1 MNTGFEY
8 IRKQLDFSSP
18 LGKKAF
24 ENIKIMNNKEEI
36 KKNLQAIEVFNNIEE
51 KNIEKIKQI
60 LSHIQ
65 DIEETIKKLS
75 FECTLDEIELFQI
88 KVFSIFSQ
96 DLLKLLN
103 TLEIYNIF
111 NLENIEEVI
120 EILDPRGER
129 LPTFYIYEEYDK
141 NLKEIRK
148 IKESEND
155 ESKLLEILSREK
167 EIEREIC
174 EKLSKKLHKFSN
186 KLLKNFR
193 IISFLDLS
201 ISKYELSKN
210 LNLKMPQINSSFE
223 IIYEKLFNP
232 EVENLLN
239 KQGKTFQK
247 IDITLNPGTQ
257 IITGANMGGKTVLLR
272 TIALSQMMFQMG
284 FYVPAEFSKLPIFDE
299 IFFVSGDFQNI
310 KLGLSS
316 FAAEMEIINNIYN
329 EIKSGKKILIL
340 LDEPAR
346 TTNPTEGSAIVKTI
360 SNLFNRG
367 NVICVISTHFDNVI
381 DKEMRHLRV
390 KGLKDVEK
398 IDPSKDIQDYFDYS
412 VEEVQLYNPP
422 KEALKILKILKID
435 NDIVSKVE
443 EVLTDEKQIR
453 SWF

>member
-1 MNTGFEY
+1 MNTGFDY

-36 KKNLQAIEVFNNIEE
+36 EKSLQAIEVFNNIEE

-65 DIEETIKKLS
+65 DIEETIKKLN
-75 FECTLDEIELFQI
+75 FEYTLDEIELFQI

-96 DLLKLLN
+96 DLFKLLN
-103 TLEIYNIF
+103 ILEIYNIF

-120 EILDPRGER
+120 KILDPRGER

-155 ESKLLEILSREK
+155 ESKLLEILSKEK

-174 EKLSKKLHKFSN
+174 EQLSKKLHKFSN
-186 KLLKNFR
+186 KLLKNFQ

-201 ISKYELSKN
+201 ISKYELSKKI
-210 LNLKMPQINSSFE
+210 NLKMPQINRSFE

-239 KQGKTFQK
+239 ERGKKFQK

-360 SNLFNRG
+360 SNLFNKE

-381 DKEMRHLRV
+381 DKKMRHLRI

-398 IDPSKDIQDYFDYS
+398 IDTSKDIQDYFDYS
-412 VEEVQLYNPP
+412 IEEVQLYNPP

-453 SWF
+453 S